1 MNPWGCSA
9 VFEHVLLAETTAWRL
24 GPLCFAFRGLV
35 WGFLLRPWGLLIL
48 HVTPPSW
55 LWLLSCSPTL
65 SALCLSHLLL
75 HIRKPDVNKW
85 PHISNLFM
93 KYSFYCFKIDWSLAH
108 REKKKRKYFLQDF
121 WWKVLIY
128 PSSMDPGAGRSQ
140 HSSPFYCSL
149 QNIAL
154 PLQLIFL
161 LISKAKP
168 AVLVAAVKWL
178 ENIKDIAHHQPLT
191 ALSLILIFIQDSEEL
206 TNLKS
211 YFLSCME

>member
-1 MNPWGCSA
+1 
-9 VFEHVLLAETTAWRL
+9 
-24 GPLCFAFRGLV
+24 
-35 WGFLLRPWGLLIL
+35 
-48 HVTPPSW
+48 
-55 LWLLSCSPTL
+55 
-65 SALCLSHLLL
+65 
-75 HIRKPDVNKW
+75 
-85 PHISNLFM
+85 M
-93 KYSFYCFKIDWSLAH
+93 KYSFYCFKIDSNLAH
-108 REKKKRKYFLQDF
+108 RGKKKHFLGDF

-128 PSSMDPGAGRSQ
+128 PSSMDPGAGGSQ

-168 AVLVAAVKWL
+168 AALVAVVKWL
-178 ENIKDIAHHQPLT
+178 ENTKDIAHHQPLT
-191 ALSLILIFIQDSEEL
+191 AFGLILIFTQDSEES

>member
-24 GPLCFAFRGLV
+24 GPLCFAFRDLV

-55 LWLLSCSPTL
+55 LWLQSCSPTL

-93 KYSFYCFKIDWSLAH
+93 KYSFYCFKMTKVWLT
-108 REKKKRKYFLQDF
+108 EKKKKKKILSPRLLVEGAHQPKLHGSWGRKEPTFL
-121 WWKVLIY
+121 
-128 PSSMDPGAGRSQ
+128 S
-140 HSSPFYCSL
+140 
-149 QNIAL
+149 
-154 PLQLIFL
+154 FL
-161 LISKAKP
+161 LQPTKHCSSSST
-168 AVLVAAVKWL
+168 
-178 ENIKDIAHHQPLT
+178 DIPPH
-191 ALSLILIFIQDSEEL
+191 
-206 TNLKS
+206 LKS
-211 YFLSCME
+211 